1 MPNRFAAR
9 IEIRPSDKRPILSDL
24 RESGAIEQDADIVC
38 FIYRPEYY
46 GLTEDADGMD
56 TENMGELIVAKHRNG
71 GLDTVKM
78 RFTKHLAKFSDYN
91 AFAESPFDG
100 SGAMAPNA
108 DFASGGA
115 QTRTVGSKMNGS
127 EKDAPF

>member
-1 MPNRFAAR
+1 
-9 IEIRPSDKRPILSDL
+9 
-24 RESGAIEQDADIVC
+24 
-38 FIYRPEYY
+38 
-46 GLTEDADGMD
+46 MD

-100 SGAMAPNA
+100 GGAMAPNT
-108 DFASGGA
+108 DFANGGA
-115 QTRTVGSKMNGS
+115 KTMTVGSKMNGPGD
-127 EKDAPF
+127 EDPPF